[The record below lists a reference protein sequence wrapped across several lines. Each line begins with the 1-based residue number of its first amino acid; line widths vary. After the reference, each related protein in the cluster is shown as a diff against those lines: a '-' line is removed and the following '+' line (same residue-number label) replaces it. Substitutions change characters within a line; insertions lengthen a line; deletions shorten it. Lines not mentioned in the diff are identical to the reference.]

1 MVTYTDVRM
10 KENRKTKSNITQKV
24 SLQPEVST
32 HTYACVTKPK
42 KAAEAEKEKKSARM
56 KKVSPQPDVTTP
68 TYASVN
74 NTKRGKKN
82 KIKEVS
88 PQEENKTLYVV
99 IDKPNMATKKKN
111 TTPTKAQQEHS
122 PECEVGPMLQETTN
136 NQKRNS
142 PTQRDI
148 QPKTHLVIDRRHAI
162 LLVCVLIG
170 ISLVILITVISL
182 RATGNNCTE
191 ARNRSCDKMDCCTN
205 VKETHKGH
213 VNPTNGGAKR
223 DNCTTGR
230 CPDLWISINDKCYF
244 LSDTQKS
251 QSDSTKDCTD
261 RSSTLAQVTE
271 DSLKDSDQVTR
282 CGIGGNR
289 WRYTGDIKGYF
300 RIPEALMRVCTT
312 GLCKMQ

>member
-1 MVTYTDVRM
+1 MGDAITYSVMSFTNRPISSDSTQREDPMVTYTDVRM

-182 RATGNNCTE
+182 RATG
-191 ARNRSCDKMDCCTN
+191 
-205 VKETHKGH
+205 
-213 VNPTNGGAKR
+213 GAKR